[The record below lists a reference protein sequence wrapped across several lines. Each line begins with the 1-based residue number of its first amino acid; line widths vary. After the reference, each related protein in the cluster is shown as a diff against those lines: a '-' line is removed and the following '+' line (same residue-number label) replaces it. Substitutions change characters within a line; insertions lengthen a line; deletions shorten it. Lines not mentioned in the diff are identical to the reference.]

1 MDTSEASVR
10 TTVSYEETERKLLEF
25 LSKKDNEVM
34 VLSTSADGVVTS
46 RNVLVANDGLRLYFF
61 TWAYSRKCMQI
72 AKNERVSL
80 CKDKVEIE
88 GSARLVGP
96 MFAPE
101 TSTILSLFRSKEPDA
116 IMQWEHSLSMVIYNV
131 APVFASVDGCI
142 KNGEAV
148 IERIDFQKRIAYRE
162 KWAYR

>member
-10 TTVSYEETERKLLEF
+10 TTVSYEETESKLLEF

-72 AKNERVSL
+72 AKNQRVSL

-88 GSARLVGP
+88 GSARFVGP

-101 TSTILSLFRSKEPDA
+101 TSTILSLFRAKEPDA

-148 IERIDFQKRIAYRE
+148 IERIDFQKRVAYRE